1 MTDLGKT
8 TRDLQTLVGL
18 AASLRPRFAA
28 EKPLPRLLF
37 VTDPERT
44 PDPAAVALQL
54 PVGSGVI
61 YRAFGASDALDRA
74 LELRRIATARGLVL
88 LIGADAGLA
97 VACGADGLHL
107 PERSIGDAATFRTVR
122 PAWLITAAAHTLE
135 AAQRASR
142 AGCDA
147 VLASTVFPSRSASA
161 GEPMGA
167 DGFAAFV
174 GAAPLP
180 VYALGG
186 VTADTAAQLQGSG
199 AAGFAMVEGLAA
211 AVRLSGQPGEQ

>member
-1 MTDLGKT
+1 M
-8 TRDLQTLVGL
+8 

-44 PDPAAVALQL
+44 PDPAAVAKRL
-54 PVGSGVI
+54 PPGSGVI
-61 YRAFGASDALDRA
+61 YRAFGASDALGRA
-74 LELRRIATARGLVL
+74 LDLRRIATARGLVL

-107 PERSIGDAATFRTVR
+107 PERAIADAATFRTVR
-122 PAWLITAAAHTLE
+122 PGWVITAAAHTLE

-147 VLASTVFPSRSASA
+147 VLASTVFQSRSASA

-167 DGFAAFV
+167 EGFDAFV
-174 GAAPLP
+174 QAAPLP
-180 VYALGG
+180 AYALGG
-186 VTADTAAQLQGSG
+186 VTADTAAQLAGSG
-199 AAGFAMVEGLAA
+199 AAGFAMVEGLVS
-211 AVRLSGQPGEQ
+211 AVQDGSQPEDGSASS